1 MERTYSEQEL
11 EQAIRRTAPGGPP
24 KPDFEAW
31 QQRHAGALCATGRS
45 VNRKTNDGPPV
56 TRVIRLGRCIMEKR
70 RTRFAVAAAAAI
82 VLAVVFFGRGTNKA
96 WSMEQTIAALKKIET
111 LHITGKNLCEGKLVD
126 FECWVRLFGE
136 GSDSLRM
143 RYQCGCERKTT
154 VVVQGGTVYA
164 YWPAGNVVR
173 IMDGSKMEDLQYW
186 YEGAK
191 ISPWL
196 TGKLLETLK
205 LIGRGWQQ
213 KVETDPNTGTEQI
226 IVTCNHPPSNISAL
240 LVVDPQSKL
249 VRQAK
254 LWRNLRREG
263 EPEFDAQAIV
273 YNPEVP
279 TEFFE
284 FKIPPGAT
292 VLSKED
298 GEKTQALFERA
309 EQLFHQDK
317 KYAEAIGL
325 YQQVYDRYPQ
335 IGWGSTSLM
344 MIGICHTHLGDHGK
358 AIEFYQRA
366 LREHPTGWEGV
377 IQFYLGAAYLDNGQT
392 QEALKAFEN
401 CLTDAEGKR
410 GPDEFPVKDAREYI
424 AKIKGK

>member
-1 MERTYSEQEL
+1 MEHLYDPQDL
-11 EQAIRRTAPGGPP
+11 EQAIRRTVPGDPP
-24 KPDFEAW
+24 APDFAAW
-31 QQRHAGALCATGRS
+31 QKKHAGILAGREPCPGA
-45 VNRKTNDGPPV
+45 NDNPDRSIPS
-56 TRVIRLGRCIMEKR
+56 VIRFGSAIMKTRKR
-70 RTRFAVAAAAAI
+70 RFGVAVAAVIA
-82 VLAVVFFGRGTNKA
+82 LAVIFLGHGTDKV
-96 WSMEQTIAALKKIET
+96 WSVEQTIAAMKKIET
-111 LHITGKNLCEGKLVD
+111 VHIKGKNICEGKLVD
-126 FECWVRLFGE
+126 FDCWVRTPGE
-136 GSDSLRM
+136 GSDLLRM

-164 YWPAGNVVR
+164 YWPTGNVVR

-213 KVETDPNTGTEQI
+213 KIETDPNTGQERI
-226 IVTCNHPPSNISAL
+226 VVTCHHPPSNVSAL

-254 LWRNLRREG
+254 LWRNLHRAG

-279 TEFFE
+279 AELFE

-292 VLSKED
+292 VISKED
-298 GEKTQALFERA
+298 GEKTQALFEQA
-309 EQLFHQDK
+309 EQLFKDK
-317 KYAEAIGL
+317 EYAEAIGY
-325 YQQVYDRYPQ
+325 YQQVHDRYPL

-344 MIGICHTHLGDHGK
+344 MVGLCHTHLGDHQK
-358 AIEFYQRA
+358 AIECYQQA
-366 LREHPTGWEGV
+366 MREFPAGWEGV

-392 QEALKAFEN
+392 REALKAFAD
-401 CLTDAEGKR
+401 CLRDAEGKR
-410 GPDEFPVKDAREYI
+410 TPDQFPVRDAREYI
-424 AKIKGK
+424 AKIKGQ